1 MQLLHEAQT
10 QVLSVATPHVA
21 TVSLEDS
28 LGKVLSDDIISPQ
41 SSPAFNNSAMD
52 GYALALHPEEANALS
67 ITRQRIE
74 VVGAG
79 TVSTATITPDTCV
92 KIMTGAPVPEGA
104 NIVVPIE
111 EATVVLADPKA
122 GSELDS
128 ESGPIEVTFSG
139 PFRSGQ
145 HIRFQGEEFGLGD
158 LLLPAGTLLSPA
170 AIGLLASLGYVNVP
184 AFHVPRVA
192 ILATGSELL
201 PVGAP
206 LAPGKLRDSNSD
218 TLAACVREAGAIP
231 VKFGVLP
238 DNPLAIEAAFEK
250 AFQSC
255 DMVLSSGGVSV
266 GDFDYVQDTLLKLG
280 LEKKF
285 WKVAIKPGKP
295 VLFGTLK
302 DKLCFGIPG
311 NPASALVVFELLVRP
326 ALRQML
332 GHTQV
337 YRPKV
342 QGQLLH
348 DVKASPGRLHFMR
361 AHYDAVE
368 QAISPLVGQGS
379 SNLWTAA
386 QANALLP
393 VYEDYAAGAVV
404 EAFLLTPAV

>member
-1 MQLLHEAQT
+1 MLTLEDALAS
-10 QVLSVATPHVA
+10 VLAVAAPRAA
-21 TVSLEDS
+21 TVPLEESLHQILADA
-28 LGKVLSDDIISPQ
+28 IISPQ
-41 SSPAFNNSAMD
+41 YAPAFDNSAMD
-52 GYALALHPEEANALS
+52 GYALRLAEHEWQNQTVVRRCEG
-67 ITRQRIE
+67 

-79 TVSTATITPDTCV
+79 DNPSQALGPEICL

-104 NIVVPIE
+104 NAVVPIE
-111 EATVVLADPKA
+111 QAVTDPQTQA
-122 GSELDS
+122 VS
-128 ESGPIEVTFSG
+128 FSG
-139 PFRSGQ
+139 PFRQGQ
-145 HIRFQGEEFGLGD
+145 HIRCRGEEFKLGEQ
-158 LLLPAGTLLSPA
+158 LLSAGTLISPA
-170 AIGLLASLGYVNVP
+170 VVGLLASLGYVSVP
-184 AFHVPRVA
+184 AYRVPRVA

-206 LAPGKLRDSNSD
+206 LVPGKLRDSNSD

-238 DNPLAIEAAFEK
+238 DNPLAIEAAFKK

-266 GDFDYVQDTLLKLG
+266 GDFDYVQDILLKLG

-295 VLFGTLK
+295 VLFGTL
-302 DKLCFGIPG
+302 DEKLCFGIPG

-332 GHTQV
+332 GALQLH
-337 YRPKV
+337 RPV
-342 QGQLLH
+342 
-348 DVKASPGRLHFMR
+348 VKARLVHGVKPSPGRLHFMR
-361 AHYDAVE
+361 AYYHAE
-368 QAISPLVGQGS
+368 EGTLMPFQGQGS

-393 VYEDYAAGAVV
+393 VPVAYAENQQV
-404 EAFLLTPAV
+404 EAFLLA

>member
-1 MQLLHEAQT
+1 MAAPQ
-10 QVLSVATPHVA
+10 VA
-21 TVSLEDS
+21 TVPLEDS
-28 LGKVLSDDIISPQ
+28 LGQVLSDDIISPQ
-41 SSPAFNNSAMD
+41 SSPAFSNSAMD
-52 GYALALHPEEANALS
+52 GYALALQPDEAKALS
-67 ITRQRIE
+67 ITRQR
-74 VVGAG
+74 VDVLGAG
-79 TVSTATITPDTCV
+79 RVSMAAITADTCV
-92 KIMTGAPVPEGA
+92 KIMTGAPVPKGA

-111 EATVVLADPKA
+111 EASV
-122 GSELDS
+122 
-128 ESGPIEVTFSG
+128 IEDAETGRVDVRFSG
-139 PFRSGQ
+139 PFRSSQ
-145 HIRFQGEEFGLGD
+145 HIRFKGEEFGLGD
-158 LLLPAGTLLSPA
+158 LLLPAGTRLSPA
-170 AIGLLASLGYVNVP
+170 GIGLLASLGYVNVP
-184 AFHVPRVA
+184 AFRVPRVA

-206 LAPGKLRDSNSD
+206 LSPGKLRDSNSD

-332 GHTQV
+332 GHEQV

-342 QGQLLH
+342 QGQLLQ
-348 DVKASPGRLHFMR
+348 DVKASSGRLHLMR

-368 QAISPLVGQGS
+368 HTLVPFQGQGS
-379 SNLWTAA
+379 SNIWTAA

-393 VYEDYAAGAVV
+393 VYEDYAAGATVD
-404 EAFLLTPAV
+404 AFLLTRSD

>member
-10 QVLSVATPHVA
+10 QVLSVATPQVA
-21 TVSLEDS
+21 TVSLEES
-28 LGKVLSDDIISPQ
+28 LGHVLSDDIISPQ
-41 SSPAFNNSAMD
+41 CSPAFNNSAMD
-52 GYALALHPEEANALS
+52 GYALELQPSESEALT
-67 ITRQRIE
+67 ITRQRID

-79 TVSTATITPDTCV
+79 ELSAARILPNTCV
-92 KIMTGAPVPEGA
+92 KIMTGASVPDVA

-111 EATVVLADPKA
+111 EATVEAEGEDGTNQV
-122 GSELDS
+122 
-128 ESGPIEVTFSG
+128 VFSG
-139 PFRSGQ
+139 PFRLGQ
-145 HIRFQGEEFGLGD
+145 HIRFRGEEFGIGD
-158 LLLPAGTLLSPA
+158 LLLSAGTVLSPA
-170 AIGLLASLGYVNVP
+170 AVGLLASLGYVNVP

-201 PVGAP
+201 PVGAS
-206 LAPGKLRDSNSD
+206 LSPGKLRDSNSD

-238 DNPLAIEAAFEK
+238 DNPLAIKAAFKK

-266 GDFDYVQDTLLKLG
+266 GDFDYVQEALLKLG
-280 LEKKF
+280 LQKKF

-295 VLFGTLK
+295 VLFGTLQ

-332 GHTQV
+332 GHSQV

-342 QGQLLH
+342 KGQLLQA
-348 DVKASPGRLHFMR
+348 VKASVGRLHFMR
-361 AHYDAVE
+361 AHYDAHE
-368 QAISPLVGQGS
+368 KTLLPFQGQGS

-386 QANALLP
+386 QANALIP
-393 VYEDYAAGAVV
+393 IYADYADGDLV
-404 EAFLLTPAV
+404 EAYTLTSF

>member
-10 QVLSVATPHVA
+10 QVLSVATPRVA
-21 TVSLEDS
+21 TVSLEDA
-28 LGKVLSDDIISPQ
+28 LGHILSDDIISPQ

-52 GYALALHPEEANALS
+52 GYALALQSSESDALA
-67 ITRQRIE
+67 ITRQRID

-79 TVSTATITPDTCV
+79 DFSTAQITPETCV
-92 KIMTGAPVPEGA
+92 KIMTGAVLPNGA

-111 EATVVLADPKA
+111 EAVYLEAVTPKQKQEEDKLSVV
-122 GSELDS
+122 
-128 ESGPIEVTFSG
+128 FSG
-139 PFRSGQ
+139 PFRLGQ
-145 HIRFQGEEFGLGD
+145 HIRLRGEEFNLGE
-158 LLLPAGTLLSPA
+158 LLLPAGTFLSPA

-184 AFHVPRVA
+184 VFRVPRVA

-201 PVGAP
+201 PVGAS
-206 LAPGKLRDSNSD
+206 LLPGKLRDSNSD

-231 VKFGVLP
+231 VKFGILP
-238 DNPLAIEAAFEK
+238 DNPLAIKAAFEK

-266 GDFDYVQDTLLKLG
+266 GDFDYVQEILLKLG
-280 LEKKF
+280 LQKKF

-295 VLFGTLK
+295 VLFGTWE

-332 GHTQV
+332 GHDQV

-342 QGQLLH
+342 QGRLLAATT
-348 DVKASPGRLHFMR
+348 ASPGRLHFMR
-361 AHYDAVE
+361 AHYNAQE
-368 QAISPLVGQGS
+368 QTLSPFQGQGS

-393 VYEDYAAGAVV
+393 IYEDYAAGDLV
-404 EAFLLTPAV
+404 EAYALTSF